1 MEGEGMKRL
10 LTDERGIATLLVV
23 VFIVLGVVVVGVAVT
38 AVVLLDD
45 VAITV
50 NNRSCG
56 TLDIAQGSAAL
67 GFNFL
72 PGINVPSEIAQGDTA
87 VVQVPKRFVDSV
99 TIEAGSVE
107 VHAFSRS
114 FTFGTSAIDMERS
127 TWDGAPLAGLVGRQ
141 VEISGDHTL
150 VLECR

>member
-1 MEGEGMKRL
+1 MKRL
-10 LTDERGIATLLVV
+10 LTDERGMATLLIV
-23 VFIVLGVVVVGVAVT
+23 VFIALGVVVVGTVGVA
-38 AVVLLDD
+38 AVVLSDD

-50 NNRSCG
+50 KNQSCG

-67 GFNFL
+67 GLNFL
-72 PGINVPSEIAQGDTA
+72 PGINVPSQIAQGDTA

-99 TIEAGSVE
+99 TIADGSVE
-107 VHAFSRS
+107 VRAFSRS
-114 FTFGTSAIDMERS
+114 FTLGTSAIDMQRT
-127 TWDGAPLAGLVGRQ
+127 TWDGAPLTGLVGRQ